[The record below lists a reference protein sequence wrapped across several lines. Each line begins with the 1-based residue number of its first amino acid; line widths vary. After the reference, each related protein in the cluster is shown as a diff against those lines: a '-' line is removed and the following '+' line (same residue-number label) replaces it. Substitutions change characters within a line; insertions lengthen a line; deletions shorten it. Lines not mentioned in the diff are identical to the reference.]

1 MNTKAPSKTEIAERL
16 LTRPEG
22 ATMDEILAA
31 TGGSFQYSAKRR
43 LQAKGYTVRT
53 RKEGRQTRYW
63 AERPARAIYEATI
76 TTKGQITVPKAVRK
90 RMRLRDGQKLVFS
103 LESSDRAV
111 ISPAGRSVS
120 RLEGM
125 LGKPER
131 NLTLDD
137 IDAVI
142 RREGAADK

>member
-1 MNTKAPSKTEIAERL
+1 MSRNTPSKTEIAERL

-43 LQAKGYTVRT
+43 LQARGYTVRT

-63 AERPARAIYEATI
+63 AERPAVTTHEATI
-76 TTKGQITVPKAVRK
+76 TSKGQITVPKTVRK
-90 RMRLRDGQKLVFS
+90 QMGLRDGQKLVFS

-120 RLEGM
+120 RLQGV

-131 NLTLDD
+131 KLTLYD

-142 RREGAADK
+142 RRKGAGGK